1 LLGFDVPSAI
11 GDTEPPRPEITRVE
25 LLQNHPNPFNPTTQ
39 IEFVV
44 PDGQTRQVSLSIFDV
59 TGARVATLV
68 DDPKTPGLHTAHWD
82 GRDMNGNAVGSGVYF
97 YRLRAGNAVL
107 TKKMVLLK

>member
-1 LLGFDVPSAI
+1 M
-11 GDTEPPRPEITRVE
+11 TRVE

-44 PDGQTRQVSLSIFDV
+44 PEGQTRHVTLVIYDV

-68 DDPKTPGLHTAHWD
+68 DDQKIPGLYTALWD
-82 GRDMNGNAVGSGVYF
+82 GRDINGGAVGSGVYF
-97 YRLRAGNAVL
+97 YRLRAGDVVL
-107 TKKMVLLK
+107 TKKMILLK